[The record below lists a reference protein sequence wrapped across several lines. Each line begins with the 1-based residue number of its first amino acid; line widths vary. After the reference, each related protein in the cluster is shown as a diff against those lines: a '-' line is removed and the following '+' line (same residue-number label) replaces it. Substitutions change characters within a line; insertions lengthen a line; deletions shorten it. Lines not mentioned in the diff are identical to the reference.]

1 MHRIVFTFLVYML
14 LSGVALSQSKDL
26 KQDAAFCYDNK
37 DYKCAYELYDKLS
50 AQNPKVLEYK
60 FRLGVS
66 SINYP
71 EKKARSIEIFEE
83 LSKVDKTAEINFYLG
98 KAYHINYRFDE
109 ALNAYNDYVTRMQG
123 VKLKEESKAMLK
135 EANLGI
141 ENCTNGKTLIN
152 QKVVADIKNIGLP
165 INTNET
171 EGVPVIS
178 ADESVIIFTYAGRKS
193 TGGLLNDALKPDP
206 EGSYHEDIFISVRK
220 NDSVWSEPTGI
231 AALNTKGNDAA
242 VALSPDGQT
251 LFSFISNNDAGD
263 LFTSSLTGTEWSKP
277 VRLNSNINT
286 PEWEGSCSISSDGR
300 FLYFASERPGGLGG
314 RDLYVS
320 EKINGDWGPAVN
332 LGPSINTEYNE
343 DAPFIH
349 PDGITLFFSSE
360 GHKSIGGYDIMYS
373 IKQDNQW
380 IEPLSMGIP
389 LNTTEDDRFYV
400 INAKG
405 DRGYFSSNRGGAG
418 GKGGQDI
425 YSVEPGILGEKPVL
439 ALLKGSVFA
448 DDKPIDAKIEVSK
461 KATGE
466 AVGPYYANAK
476 TGKYLMAL
484 TPGNGYK
491 IHISVSVPGFEPIDE
506 EIDVQKLQKFV
517 EIRKDFYLY
526 SPAYANKRQQRTV
539 SQMLDSLLGTLT
551 NAEDF
556 KNDAVVGNPLD
567 AARTATVEPVKT
579 STVAAITPTTVVIT
593 PTVATTTPTTAIET
607 PTLAT
612 ITPTTAVETPTP
624 ASATPTLAVTTSTTA
639 VTTPTV
645 ATATPT
651 VSMPGLKPCDGG
663 PTPDFSAL
671 KGKSLNVPENYSK
684 LLEIAGNTCAEGLV
698 FKVQIAAYKY
708 PENYKYD
715 HLKAFGKPEI
725 TNYPDGITRF
735 TQLQFTTL
743 KEAEA
748 GRQQIIGK
756 GQTDAWITAVVN
768 GKRYTLEELIM
779 VDFLGKAV
787 N

>member
-1 MHRIVFTFLVYML
+1 MQKTIVILLASML
-14 LSGVALSQSKDL
+14 LPVFAFSQNKDM
-26 KQDAAFCYDNK
+26 KQEAAFCYENRE
-37 DYKCAYELYDKLS
+37 YKCAYDLYDKLS

-71 EKKARSIEIFEE
+71 EKKTRSIEIFEE
-83 LSKVDKTAEINFYLG
+83 LKKVDKSPEINFYLG
-98 KAYHINYRFDE
+98 KAYHINYRFDD
-109 ALNAYNDYVTRMQG
+109 ALVAYNDYLAAMQG
-123 VKLKEESKAMLK
+123 VKQKDDDKALVK
-135 EANLGI
+135 EAKLGVA
-141 ENCTNGKTLIN
+141 NCDNGKLLIS
-152 QKVVADIKNIGLP
+152 QKVIADIKNIGAP
-165 INTNET
+165 INTSET

-193 TGGLLNDALKPDP
+193 TGGLLNDALKPDA
-206 EGSYHEDIFISVRK
+206 EGGSYHEDIFISVRK

-263 LFTSSLTGTEWSKP
+263 LYMSSLNGTEWSKP

-286 PEWEGSCSISSDGR
+286 AEWEGSCSISSDGR
-300 FLYFASERPGGLGG
+300 FLYFASEREGGLGG

-332 LGPSINTEYNE
+332 LGPGINTEYNE

-373 IKQDNQW
+373 IKKDNEW

-425 YSVEPGILGEKPVL
+425 YSVEPGILGEKPIL

-484 TPGNGYK
+484 SPGNGYK
-491 IHISVSVPGFEPIDE
+491 IHISVSVPGFEAIDE

-526 SPAYANKRQQRTV
+526 SPAYANKRQQKSV
-539 SQMLDSLLGTLT
+539 SQLLDSLLGNVT
-551 NAEDF
+551 NVEDF
-556 KNDAVVGNPLD
+556 KNDAVVTNVEN
-567 AARTATVEPVKT
+567 ATVTNTVEPVKQD
-579 STVAAITPTTVVIT
+579 V
-593 PTVATTTPTTAIET
+593 
-607 PTLAT
+607 
-612 ITPTTAVETPTP
+612 
-624 ASATPTLAVTTSTTA
+624 
-639 VTTPTV
+639 
-645 ATATPT
+645 
-651 VSMPGLKPCDGG
+651 KPCDGV
-663 PTPDFSAL
+663 PVPDFSSL
-671 KGKSLNVPENYSK
+671 KGKSLNVPENYNK
-684 LLEIAGNTCAEGLV
+684 LLEMGGSICAEGLV
-698 FKVQIAAYKY
+698 FKVQIAAYKH

-715 HLKAFGKPEI
+715 HLKEFGKPEI
-725 TNYPDGITRF
+725 INYPDGITRF
-735 TQLQFTTL
+735 TQLQFSTL

-748 GRQQIIGK
+748 ARQKIIAK
-756 GQTDAWITAVVN
+756 GQPDAWITALVS

-779 VDFLGKAV
+779 VNFMGKAV